1 MIAFFGSMASIAFI
15 VFLILAIRSKKK
27 GLPKARQQFNIMWV
41 SLAMVI
47 LLMIIDPNKGQPTKT
62 AQPEQVAT
70 QEVAKAEPVQSETT
84 TTEPVEKAS
93 EPVTKTNT
101 EPATTATGTKV
112 TEKEEKSIPGSI
124 GMTPTEFRKAF
135 NKHSSELGTDLKI
148 SKINVEKGPV
158 QDTFT
163 QNFSDDLVLLGSVNK
178 ADGSVREISLITQ
191 AKTASSAGDFLVTFG
206 ILALAT
212 NPNSDPNAAKI
223 VGEQL
228 GIFKDGV
235 DFSTLDTSTTYDGIE
250 YKMKAYE
257 GMGFMLFVRDPN
269 DEG

>member
-1 MIAFFGSMASIAFI
+1 MGEMIARIGGLAAIGFV
-15 VFLILAIRSKKK
+15 VFLILAIKSKKK
-27 GLPKARQQFNIMWV
+27 GSPTARKQFNIAW
-41 SLAMVI
+41 I
-47 LLMIIDPNKGQPTKT
+47 LLGVVVLMVIIDPRPTTQT
-62 AQPEQVAT
+62 AQNTTT
-70 QEVAKAEPVQSETT
+70 QETARAEPVQTETKASQ
-84 TTEPVEKAS
+84 PVEKAS

-101 EPATTATGTKV
+101 EQATTTEKSV
-112 TEKEEKSIPGSI
+112 VEKEEKSSPGSI

-135 NKHSSELGTDLKI
+135 NKHSSELGSDLKI

-178 ADGSVREISLITQ
+178 ADGSIREVSLITQ

-228 GIFKDGV
+228 GIFEDNV